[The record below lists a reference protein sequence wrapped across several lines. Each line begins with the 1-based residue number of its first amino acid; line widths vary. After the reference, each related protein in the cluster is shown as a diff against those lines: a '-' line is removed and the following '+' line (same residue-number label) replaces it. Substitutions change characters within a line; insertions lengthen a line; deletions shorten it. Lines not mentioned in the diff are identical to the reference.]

1 MAKNMIQKEGKY
13 ISLSIASKLSGDPA
27 LVGNI
32 TGVCLTDTDSAGKV
46 SLDLG
51 PAVYD
56 LSVAAIDGSGNSAVG
71 IGDKLYYVQTD
82 TPKLNK
88 KTTGTFFGY
97 ALEAITSGSTDT
109 INVLKAAP

>member
-1 MAKNMIQKEGKY
+1 MAKNMVQKEGKY
-13 ISLSIASKLSGDPA
+13 ISLPIASKLSGDPA

-32 TGVCLTDTDSAGKV
+32 TGVCQTDTGADGNV

-71 IGDKLYYVQTD
+71 IGDKLYYVEGD
-82 TPKLNK
+82 TPKLSK

-97 ALEAITSGSTDT
+97 ALKAITSGSTNT